1 VAICLRERRIDGTR
15 SQRDEAGAWLGHRS
29 GRLNPAGWGGSREGE
44 ELKRSRNPFKTC
56 GWSRGCR
63 SNECKNVLFVS
74 TSMENHGT
82 MRTELGSE
90 MEVGLVQ
97 VGNLGPL
104 VLARR
109 GKSAARQSR
118 QRTAKSANGRSTGE
132 AGTQRWVIPVYPV
145 LTCISL
151 SSLRD
156 GDCTGAQRI
165 IFCTSADAAAL
176 VIPQTSSSRP

>member
-1 VAICLRERRIDGTR
+1 
-15 SQRDEAGAWLGHRS
+15 
-29 GRLNPAGWGGSREGE
+29 
-44 ELKRSRNPFKTC
+44 
-56 GWSRGCR
+56 
-63 SNECKNVLFVS
+63 
-74 TSMENHGT
+74 

-118 QRTAKSANGRSTGE
+118 RGQAKSANRRPTGE
-132 AGTQRWVIPVYPV
+132 ADTQRWVYPVYSV
-145 LTCISL
+145 LTYISL

-156 GDCTGAQRI
+156 GDSTGAQRI

-176 VIPQTSSSRP
+176 IIPQISSRDLEEVGSQQWSHGADLSRHLACAGARKYNVLTG